1 MQGGAQRRCRLELL
15 EGMYAGGALQ
25 QLGNM
30 HLPGQ
35 ELQVVTKQVTE
46 ESHFKD
52 WHTEGQEPA
61 TVPM

>member
-1 MQGGAQRRCRLELL
+1 
-15 EGMYAGGALQ
+15 MYAGGALQ

-52 WHTEGQEPA
+52 WHTEGQEPV